1 MLVGCSELRRDIEM
15 TLDQLKA
22 KVKRFI
28 QNREW
33 GKYHNPKNLAE
44 SICIEAAELL
54 EVFQWVSLN
63 EAASWS
69 DVPSKLER
77 VKEELADIIIYCLS
91 MANAMKIDVT
101 QAILSKLEKNK
112 AKYPVDKY
120 RGRADLF

>member
-1 MLVGCSELRRDIEM
+1 MKRDIGM

-33 GKYHNPKNLAE
+33 GIYHNPKNLAE

-91 MANAMKIDVT
+91 MANAMKIDMT
-101 QAILSKLEKNK
+101 QAVLSKLKKNE

>member
-1 MLVGCSELRRDIEM
+1 VGDSELERDIEM

-22 KVKRFI
+22 KVRRFI

-33 GKYHNPKNLAE
+33 GKYQNPKNLAE

-54 EVFQWVSLN
+54 EVFQWASLN

-77 VKEELADIIIYCLS
+77 VKEELADIIIYCLG
-91 MANAMKIDVT
+91 MANAMKIDMT
-101 QAILSKLEKNK
+101 QTILNKLEKNE
-112 AKYPVDKY
+112 AKYPADKY
-120 RGRADLF
+120 RGRAILF

>member
-1 MLVGCSELRRDIEM
+1 MGGQKTQRDNEM
-15 TLDQLKA
+15 TLNRLKA
-22 KVKRFI
+22 EVKRFV

-91 MANAMKIDVT
+91 MANAMKIDMT
-101 QAILSKLEKNK
+101 QAILSKLEKNE
-112 AKYPVDKY
+112 ARYPADKY

>member
-1 MLVGCSELRRDIEM
+1 MGDLELERDIEM

-28 QNREW
+28 EDREW

-91 MANAMKIDVT
+91 MANAMKIDMT
-101 QAILSKLEKNK
+101 QAILSKLEKNE
-112 AKYPVDKY
+112 ARYPADKY